1 MATGALDANGIWQYG
16 EDDSEPTFSG
26 MLNKL
31 ASSTSTTVTR
41 LEELSGLTAA
51 QLTTHRDNL
60 GVGLVNVVPTSVAQA
75 GGSASANAQ
84 GLVTFT
90 GVTSVSL
97 NGVFSSGYKN
107 YRVVITVSSGTATGI
122 ANFRFRAAGVDTA
135 TGYYQGDIA
144 LRTNTATATNS
155 GENITAMYAV
165 YFGTTANSNFSGSF
179 DVYSP
184 NLAARSSIVGLSHGT
199 DASSL
204 LTRVTGT
211 SVNNTTVYDGFSL
224 IPNAGSMTGS
234 VQVFG
239 YND

>member
-90 GVTSVSL
+90 GVTSLSL
-97 NGVFSSGYKN
+97 NGVFTSAYENYSLVIYETQSTQGDLGIR
-107 YRVVITVSSGTATGI
+107 YRV
-122 ANFRFRAAGVDTA
+122 AGVD
-135 TGYYQGDIA
+135 
-144 LRTNTATATNS
+144 NS
-155 GENITAMYAV
+155 
-165 YFGTTANSNFSGSF
+165 TANYFLAGWSTQSNGGSGG
-179 DVYSP
+179 YSGHGVASGYIGASNSAWP
-184 NLAARSSIVGLSHGT
+184 LGLSVQIY
-199 DASSL
+199 APQLAL
-204 LTRVTGT
+204 LTRATFSASGYNNAWPSNYNG
-211 SVNNTTVYDGFSL
+211 SVIFNATTQFDGFTL
-224 IPNAGSMTGS
+224 FPAAGGTMTGK
-234 VQVFG
+234 VQVLG
-239 YND
+239 YNN

>member
-90 GVTSVSL
+90 GVTSLSL
-97 NGVFSSGYKN
+97 NDVFTATYTN
-107 YRVVITVSSGTATGI
+107 YRVIIKQSQSAQGDLSMRLRTTSDVSTAIYYLGGI
-122 ANFRFRAAGVDTA
+122 AAPASGA
-135 TGYYQGDIA
+135 IQAYQG
-144 LRTNTATATNS
+144 N
-155 GENITAMYAV
+155 GITYWAV
-165 YFGTTANSNFSGSF
+165 GSANSTTPGSSSV
-179 DVYSP
+179 DIYAP
-184 NLAARSSIVGLSHGT
+184 NLAEQTRGSFT
-199 DASSL
+199 ASGNNASFF
-204 LTRVTGT
+204 TGYCGGIY
-211 SVNNTTVYDGFSL
+211 TTVTTQFTGFTIFNQGGGTVS
-224 IPNAGSMTGS
+224 GT

-239 YND
+239 YNI

>member
-60 GVGLVNVVPTSVAQA
+60 GVGLVNVVPSSVAQA

-90 GVTSVSL
+90 GVTSLSL
-97 NGVFSSGYKN
+97 NDVFSSAYTN
-107 YRVVITVSSGTATGI
+107 YQIVYSGVAAATGI
-122 ANFRFRAAGVDTA
+122 QSLQFR
-135 TGYYQGDIA
+135 
-144 LRTNTATATNS
+144 LRTTSDAATN
-155 GENITAMYAV
+155 Y
-165 YFGTTANSNFSGSF
+165 YFSYLRTYVSGTTATFSNSSSITYMLFGILDDQRRNSGSF
-179 DVYSP
+179 SIHNP
-184 NLAARSSIVGLSHGT
+184 NIALPTSLSGTFIGADSTNNFAAYGGGFHAGST
-199 DASSL
+199 QY
-204 LTRVTGT
+204 TGFT
-211 SVNNTTVYDGFSL
+211 IYPGGS
-224 IPNAGSMTGS
+224 SMTGTI
-234 VQVFG
+234 QVFG
-239 YND
+239 YNN